1 MDERSTLETPKE
13 AEIRKSSASERM
25 VERRALGTPQEAE
38 IRNEK
43 RSLEIP
49 QGQAN
54 KCSWKDGQK
63 EVWKCRKK
71 LKLRKEVKLKEWPK
85 KERAIKGL
93 L

>member
-43 RSLEIP
+43 RTLEIP
-49 QGQAN
+49 QGQA
-54 KCSWKDGQK
+54 K
-63 EVWKCRKK
+63 
-71 LKLRKEVKLKEWPK
+71 
-85 KERAIKGL
+85 
-93 L
+93 